1 MICTHLLDG
10 RQLKA
15 LKLTNSGNT
24 GIGASR
30 TRVED
35 DGLLRGESKFVDD
48 LNLPDQVYATFIRS
62 PYPNATIPAIDVSA
76 AMEIDGAVA
85 VFTQA
90 DLDTDGVGI
99 MHSPSGLQSHDGAA
113 LKNPKQKVLTN
124 HPRFVG
130 DTVAMVIAERPE
142 SLEEIAEA
150 VVIDFEPLDATVD
163 VFRAAEPDSPVVW
176 PEFETNIALDWQS
189 SDSSAVDAAFASADK
204 VARVTVTN
212 NRVVVAALETRGA
225 LASFDAADGRV
236 TVRTPTQGGTQ
247 VQHGIADPGLGI
259 SPSLIRVITPE
270 VGGGFG
276 IKNCIHSE
284 QILTAWAARRL
295 RKPVKWYGSRS
306 DAFISDFH
314 ARDHEMTAE
323 VAMDSE
329 GQFLALRVDVLSN
342 MGAYMNGAAPI
353 IPTGGGTRMLA
364 NVYRVPL
371 THARTRCVFTNTAP
385 VSAYRGAGKPEFA
398 HLVETLVDEAA
409 RVTGLSPV
417 EIRLRNMIRESDMPW
432 TTPTGLVYDSGDFS
446 GQLNEALRLYD
457 FDSLEKRRNVARSN
471 GKLLGSG
478 VIMYTEPDG
487 FMDNRAELTFD
498 PTGHLTVVTSAQT
511 NGQNHYTTYTQIA
524 ETLLGVAPE
533 SITVNEGDTDR
544 HGYGSGSGGSR
555 STTVTGAAMVE
566 CAQELI
572 LKGRH
577 LAGHLLE
584 ANIDDV
590 SFESGDF
597 IITGTDRQVGWR
609 EVAALAH
616 NFADLPADV
625 DPGLKAHHHYKAKVY
640 CYPSGCHICEVEI
653 DSQTGQVEITRYLT
667 VSDFGTVINPM
678 TLAGQLHGGAAQG
691 IGQAL
696 FEHTVYDEDS
706 GQLVTG
712 SYMDYC
718 IPKADQLPNFE
729 HSLTNTTCTTNPL
742 GVKGV
747 GESGTTAALPA
758 VSSAVFDALSDFDTT
773 DLRMP
778 YTSERVWKV
787 LNRPATQST

>member
-1 MICTHLLDG
+1 M
-10 RQLKA
+10 A
-15 LKLTNSGNT
+15 LSSET

-35 DGLLRGESKFVDD
+35 DGLLRGESQFVDD
-48 LNLPDQVYATFIRS
+48 LNLPGQVYATFIRS
-62 PYPNATIPAIDVSA
+62 PYPAAIVKS
-76 AMEIDGAVA
+76 IDTSDALALSGAIA

-90 DLDTDGVGI
+90 DLDEDGVGI
-99 MHSPSGLQSHDGAA
+99 MHSPSGLKSHDGSA
-113 LKNPKQKVLTN
+113 LKNPVQKILTN
-124 HPRFVG
+124 QPRFVG
-130 DTVAMVIAERPE
+130 DSVAMVIAD
-142 SLEEIAEA
+142 SLSVLDDVAEA
-150 VVIDFEPLDATVD
+150 VYIDYESVDAVVNVDQAAADDAPVI
-163 VFRAAEPDSPVVW
+163 W
-176 PEFETNIALDWQS
+176 PEFETNVALDWQS
-189 SDSSAVDAAFASADK
+189 SDSDAVDAAFVSADK
-204 VARVTVTN
+204 IAKVTVTN

-225 LASFDAADGRV
+225 LASYDSTDGRI

-247 VQHGIADPGLGI
+247 VQAGIADPGLGI
-259 SPSLIRVITPE
+259 SPSLVRVITPE

-284 QILTAWAARRL
+284 QILAAWAARRL
-295 RKPVKWYGSRS
+295 RQPVKWYGSRS

-323 VAMDSE
+323 VAMDAD
-329 GQFLALRVDVLSN
+329 GQFLAIRVDVLSN
-342 MGAYMNGAAPI
+342 MGAYMNGSAPI

-385 VSAYRGAGKPEFA
+385 VTAYRGAGKPEFA
-398 HLVETLVDEAA
+398 HLIETLVDEAA
-409 RVTGLSPV
+409 RVAGLSPV

-432 TTPTGLVYDSGDFS
+432 TTPTGMIYDSGDFS
-446 GQLNEALRLYD
+446 GQLSAALDQYN
-457 FDSLEKRRNVARSN
+457 FDSTDQRREEARDN
-471 GKLLGSG
+471 GKLLGVG

-524 ETLLGVAPE
+524 ETLLGVAPAA
-533 SITVNEGDTDR
+533 ITVNEGDTDR

-555 STTVTGAAMVE
+555 STTVTGGAMVE
-566 CAQELI
+566 CAEQLI
-572 LKGRH
+572 LKGKR

-584 ANIDDV
+584 ANVDDV
-590 SFESGDF
+590 SFENGDF
-597 IITGTDRQVGWR
+597 VISGTDRSVGWPQ
-609 EVAALAH
+609 VAALAH
-616 NFADLPADV
+616 NFAQLPADV

-640 CYPSGCHICEVEI
+640 CYPSGCHICEIEI
-653 DSQTGQVEITRYLT
+653 DAQTGHVEITRYLT

-696 FEHTVYDEDS
+696 YEHTVYDEDS

-718 IPKADQLPNFE
+718 IPKADQVPNFE
-729 HSLTNTTCTTNPL
+729 HSLTNTPCTTNPL

-758 VSSAVFDALSDFDTT
+758 VSSAVFDALSDFDTSG
-773 DLRMP
+773 LRMP
-778 YTSERVWKV
+778 YTPERIWKV
-787 LNRPATQST
+787 MFA